1 MFGLDTPLPDFW
13 TVYFF
18 IFWVLVG
25 CTTGPVIFQHNGH
38 RPLLGVLAGA
48 VVGVLSG
55 VLFLLLLVALKPIAD
70 VLDQPF
76 LGGLL
81 ELGVSAAIVLVL
93 LGFVKRLVP
102 VAQGR
107 EFAGVEAEGGPYAP
121 VVYSARV
128 DKVDPNWRS
137 VQSIRASV
145 AVMLTVLTLIPVAWM
160 GMTAFKSY
168 PDAVASPPK
177 VVFNPTMEGI
187 ITLLTKRRQLL
198 SDAEK
203 AQYEQRTDLNWA
215 DKVMLKSGQA
225 IIGQSEY
232 VKRLKNSLIIAGTST
247 VLSVTLGLL
256 AAYAFSRFRI
266 PGSGDLLFF
275 ILSTRMLP
283 PVVVTI
289 PIFLMYRELGWYDTY
304 PGMIILYTAFNLSFS
319 VWLLKGFIDEI
330 PREYEEAALVDGYTR
345 LQAFVRIVIPEAVTG
360 IAATTV
366 FCFIF
371 AWNEYAF
378 ALMLTS
384 EKART
389 APPHIPSMIG
399 SGLVEWAAIAAGSLF
414 FLIPVVIVTFA
425 LRRYLLRGVTFGA
438 IRQG

>member
-1 MFGLDTPLPDFW
+1 MFGLDIPLPDFW
-13 TVYFF
+13 VVYLFV
-18 IFWVLVG
+18 FWVLVG
-25 CTTGPVIFQHNGH
+25 STTTPVVFRYKGLSA
-38 RPLLGVLAGA
+38 LLGVIVG
-48 VVGVLSG
+48 VGVGVLSG
-55 VLFLLLLVALKPIAD
+55 IAFMLLLIILKPLAD
-70 VLDQPF
+70 VLDQP
-76 LGGLL
+76 LL
-81 ELGVSAAIVLVL
+81 VALLSLIVSAVIVLAVL
-93 LGFVKRLVP
+93 RFVHRLVP
-102 VAQGR
+102 VAQESGR
-107 EFAGVEAEGGPYAP
+107 GTVTGGPRAP
-121 VVYSARV
+121 VDYSTRV
-128 DKVDPNWRS
+128 DKVDPGWQS
-137 VQSIRASV
+137 AQSIRASV
-145 AVMLTVLTLIPVAWM
+145 TVMLAVLTLIPVLWM

-177 VVFNPTMEGI
+177 VKFEPTMEGI
-187 ITLLTKRRQLL
+187 ITLLTKRRQFLNET
-198 SDAEK
+198 EK
-203 AQYEQRTDLNWA
+203 AEYERTEDLNWA
-215 DKVMLKSGQA
+215 DKIMLKSGQA
-225 IIGQSEY
+225 IIGQSDY
-232 VKRLKNSLIIAGTST
+232 VRRLKNSLIIAGTST
-247 VLSVTLGLL
+247 VLSVMLGLL
-256 AAYAFSRFRI
+256 AAYAFSRFQV
-266 PGSGDLLFF
+266 PGEGDLLFF

-289 PIFLMYRELGWYDTY
+289 PIFLMYRELNLYDTHI
-304 PGMIILYTAFNLSFS
+304 GMIILYTAFNLSFS

-330 PREYEEAALVDGYTR
+330 PKEYEEAALVDGYTR

-414 FLIPVVIVTFA
+414 FLIPVVIVTFT
-425 LRRYLLRGVTFGA
+425 LRKYLLRGVTFGA